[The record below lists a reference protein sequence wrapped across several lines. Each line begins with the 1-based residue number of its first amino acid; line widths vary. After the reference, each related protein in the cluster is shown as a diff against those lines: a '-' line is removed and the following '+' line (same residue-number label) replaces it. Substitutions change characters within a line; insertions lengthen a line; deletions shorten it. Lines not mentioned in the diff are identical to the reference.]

1 MEEKENNIN
10 NIMDIKKDLQEIYGI
25 RKLNESKYG
34 HKLDQYY
41 GPFRA
46 DNKKV
51 KDKNSKELCECV
63 NQDLAKELAALLTD
77 IKQLRELCDKII
89 SLPNR

>member
-10 NIMDIKKDLQEIYGI
+10 KLMDVQKDLYDIYGI

-34 HKLDQYY
+34 QKFDQYY
-41 GPFRA
+41 GPFRG
-46 DNKKV
+46 DGKKV

-63 NQDLAKELAALLTD
+63 NQELAKELAALLTD

>member
-1 MEEKENNIN
+1 MEITVKIN
-10 NIMDIKKDLQEIYGI
+10 NIMDIKKDLQEIYGM

-34 HKLDQYY
+34 YKLDQYY

-46 DNKKV
+46 DNKKI

-63 NQDLAKELAALLTD
+63 NQELAKELAELLTD
-77 IKQLRELCDKII
+77 IKQLRELCNKII
-89 SLPNR
+89 TLPNR